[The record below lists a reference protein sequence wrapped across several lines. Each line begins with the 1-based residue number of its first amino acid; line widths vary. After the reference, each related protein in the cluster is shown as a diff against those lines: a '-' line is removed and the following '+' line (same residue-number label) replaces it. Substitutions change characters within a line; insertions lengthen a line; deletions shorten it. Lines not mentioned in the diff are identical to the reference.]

1 MRADRG
7 SHKTSE
13 LAGPLTAPPSTREE
27 PHPPLQAADPGK
39 QDLPHQQDKRP
50 GLCLRGPGHECPRGH
65 HRCRERDQGCRQTN
79 TDATKLWAD
88 PGREIGLGH
97 DARGRH
103 GHDDSYA
110 TGTDHSPPPGWQRAF
125 QPTSVFGMPSG
136 SIDASH
142 PTLSS
147 LSVLDRAKADQVV
160 ALCELCENH
169 DGVAPLNEQAL
180 LTLSDGKIHDGIAH
194 VIAEIDDQ
202 IVAYALLDSA
212 IPDPQLGALSV
223 AQFMVHPQHRRRGI
237 AWQMAGSLGFDVR
250 PEADADQA
258 ERHRAGLLIS
268 AWSFGNLPSART
280 WAEKYGADAVRQL
293 LIMRR
298 PATEVP
304 APRFDAGFT
313 VRPFVEADMA
323 QMLEVNALAFAH
335 HPEQGQ
341 MSADDVRA
349 RMSEDW
355 FDPEGFLVLEHQE
368 RVIGFHWTKQ
378 HSAQRGEVYVIG
390 IHPEWGGRGLG
401 RHLLNAGMQHLV
413 QRGVDEIILYVEG
426 DLEHVV
432 RLYRTS
438 GFEVINTD
446 VLYRTTNRT

>member
-1 MRADRG
+1 
-7 SHKTSE
+7 
-13 LAGPLTAPPSTREE
+13 
-27 PHPPLQAADPGK
+27 
-39 QDLPHQQDKRP
+39 
-50 GLCLRGPGHECPRGH
+50 
-65 HRCRERDQGCRQTN
+65 
-79 TDATKLWAD
+79 
-88 PGREIGLGH
+88 
-97 DARGRH
+97 
-103 GHDDSYA
+103 
-110 TGTDHSPPPGWQRAF
+110 
-125 QPTSVFGMPSG
+125 MPSG
-136 SIDASH
+136 SIDSSH

-180 LTLSDGKIHDGIAH
+180 LTLNDGKIHDGIAH
-194 VIAEIDDQ
+194 VVAEIDGQ

-280 WAEKYGADAVRQL
+280 WAEKYGAAPVRQL

-298 PATEVP
+298 PAAEVP

-390 IHPEWGGRGLG
+390 IHPEWSGRGLG
-401 RHLLNAGMQHLV
+401 RHLLNAGMQHLA

-438 GFEVINTD
+438 GFEIINTD